1 MKYYGVRSICLL
13 LLICSLATAQPIAS
27 QVTVQANPTV
37 ETIATLMNQLSP
49 EFLLDSAKDP
59 AGYRRSRSMR
69 INYNAFRRYANHPA
83 TIATKALSDKIGTGV
98 YLLGLYAR
106 PLPAT
111 GWQSPVSPLILA
123 AVHSNPDSAQYI
135 VNAYMAQ
142 VARFYRDA
150 HIPKFIAQQG
160 SVYQKAIG
168 QVNRNRPSIA
178 FIPTMEQYYG
188 SRKQAYTIV
197 VMPFFITQWGMGW
210 QTGDGQAARL
220 FNISAPY
227 RDQQVQAQRVVDP
240 GFNDREAV
248 RTLCVHEFGHSF
260 VNPHTMQPE
269 LMERINQYKDLFKPV
284 PNQAQ
289 YTDWLTLFNELTV
302 RAGEIRIAL
311 KMKLPSESQRLRELY
326 KDWPYLDH
334 FTAQLAYYESNR
346 NKYPAFTD
354 FLPDLIDSLEK
365 LRSDP

>member
-1 MKYYGVRSICLL
+1 MGAAQSI
-13 LLICSLATAQPIAS
+13 SKQIA
-27 QVTVQANPTV
+27 VEVNPTV

-49 EFLLDSAKDP
+49 EFLPDSAKDP

-69 INYNAFRRYANHPA
+69 INYNAFQSYTNHPA
-83 TIATKALSDKIGTGV
+83 ITATKALSDKIGTGV

-111 GWQSPVSPLILA
+111 GWQAPVSPLILSA
-123 AVHSNPDSAQYI
+123 IHSNPDSAGYI

-142 VARFYRDA
+142 VARFYQDA
-150 HIPKFIAQQG
+150 HIAKYLAQQRNT
-160 SVYQKAIG
+160 YQKAID
-168 QVNRNRPSIA
+168 QVSQNRPSVT
-178 FIPTMEQYYG
+178 FIPTMEKYYG
-188 SRKQAYTIV
+188 SQKKAYTII

-210 QTGDGQAARL
+210 QTGEGQEAQI

-227 RDQQVQAQRVVDP
+227 RDQQLQGQRVVDP
-240 GFNDREAV
+240 GFDDSEAV

-260 VNPHTMQPE
+260 VNPHTMQPV

-311 KMKLPSESQRLRELY
+311 KMGLPTESQRLRELY

-334 FTAQLAYYESNR
+334 FSVQLAYYESKR
-346 NKYPAFTD
+346 DKYPTFTN
-354 FLPDLIDSLEK
+354 FLPDLISSLEK
-365 LRSDP
+365 LRSTRWIRQL